1 MSSHGVGLMF
11 VSFKLTDMGNVNEAC
26 ATASVCQDCQAPNN
40 DRALTRQED
49 RPFGLP
55 SLEALSRVQ
64 QISIHKP
71 SRPAHLPPESGLDRA
86 SSPARL
92 PWESRL
98 PHGSVSKQ
106 FGAESPEAPSR
117 PASRR
122 HQYEDQ
128 RGWQAAGVQSSR
140 VLRKNT
146 RHSLRRDMSSNAWVR
161 ESDTAPAIP
170 PYPFG
175 DRDMLTCIRVHGLP
189 PPRYAYESTFCAT
202 SDASVQKSLRRVLLT
217 DQPDGQVVRLGTVGE
232 TVL

>member
-1 MSSHGVGLMF
+1 
-11 VSFKLTDMGNVNEAC
+11 MGNVNEAC

-40 DRALTRQED
+40 DRVLTRQED

-122 HQYEDQ
+122 HQYEEK
-128 RGWQAAGVQSSR
+128 RGWQGAGVQNSR
-140 VLRKNT
+140 VLRKTTGT
-146 RHSLRRDMSSNAWVR
+146 RSATHGCASLKRRLRYLHTLS
-161 ESDTAPAIP
+161 ETE
-170 PYPFG
+170 
-175 DRDMLTCIRVHGLP
+175 TCSP
-189 PPRYAYESTFCAT
+189 AYECMDYRPRDTRMRAPFAQHPTRACRKACAEFC
-202 SDASVQKSLRRVLLT
+202 
-217 DQPDGQVVRLGTVGE
+217 
-232 TVL
+232 